1 MVDIARV
8 LAAPSVFL
16 FLRPKWYYEN
26 ERAKKAIKGGAIV
39 ASNHDSFFDPMFIM
53 VAVWYRRMRIVAT
66 SDLFAHKILGF
77 FLRLVR
83 TIEVDKKNF
92 NFNTFRTVTD
102 ALDEGEIVTI
112 FPEGSINKTGEESV
126 RVFKSGAVLMAQKAG
141 APIVPIYIDQR
152 AHWYNRQRYV
162 VGEPISMQNETGE
175 RATLRDIN
183 RLTEQLHEKELKLK
197 SMMQEYKKHGGKNHV

>member
-1 MVDIARV
+1 M

-26 ERAKKAIKGGAIV
+26 ERAKQPIRGGAIV
-39 ASNHDSFFDPMFIM
+39 ASNHDSFLDPMYIM

-66 SDLFAHKILGF
+66 SDLFRHKTLGF
-77 FLRLVR
+77 FLHLVR
-83 TIEVDKKNF
+83 AIEVDKKNF
-92 NFNTFRTVTD
+92 NFATFRSVTD
-102 ALDEGEIVTI
+102 SLDDGEIVTI
-112 FPEGSINKTGEESV
+112 FPEGSINTGNEESV

-152 AHWYNRQRYV
+152 AHWYNRQCYV
-162 VGEPISMQNETGE
+162 VGEPIRMQNETGE

-183 RLTEQLHEKELKLK
+183 RLTEQLHETELKLK
-197 SMMQEYKKHGGKNHV
+197 SLMEATKKNGGKNHV